1 MRYRKT
7 AVDGSRP
14 INSVLNMSELFLD
27 TIKCVILDKTISR
40 RMENVLYNMQVTLG
54 YTVQLPIIV
63 VMVW

>member
-7 AVDGSRP
+7 AVDGPRP

-40 RMENVLYNMQVTLG
+40 RMLE
-54 YTVQLPIIV
+54 
-63 VMVW
+63 

>member
-1 MRYRKT
+1 
-7 AVDGSRP
+7 
-14 INSVLNMSELFLD
+14 MSELFLD

-63 VMVW
+63 VRI

>member
-1 MRYRKT
+1 MGYRKT

-27 TIKCVILDKTISR
+27 TIKCLILDKTISR